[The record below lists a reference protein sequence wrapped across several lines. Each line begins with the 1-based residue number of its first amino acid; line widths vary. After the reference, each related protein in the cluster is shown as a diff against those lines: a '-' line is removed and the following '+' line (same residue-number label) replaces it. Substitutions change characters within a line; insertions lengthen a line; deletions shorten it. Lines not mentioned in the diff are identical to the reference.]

1 MDIQQEM
8 GFSVLQ
14 ELVTYVAKSL
24 VDKPEE
30 VSVRELEGDQT
41 AVIELRVAKDDLGK
55 IIGRQG
61 RTIRA
66 LRTVVMAASSHSKKR
81 VSVELLED

>member
-1 MDIQQEM
+1 M
-8 GFSVLQ
+8 VLQ
-14 ELVTYVAKSL
+14 ELVTYVCQSL

-30 VSVRELEGDQT
+30 VSVRLLEGDQT
-41 AVIELRVAKDDLGK
+41 AMLEIRVAKDDMGK

-66 LRTVVMAASSHSKKR
+66 LRTVVLAASTNLQKR
-81 VSVELLED
+81 VSVELMED

>member
-1 MDIQQEM
+1 M